1 MISSDQTWLT
11 GKQCDIESSKDTPPG
26 IHHLS
31 VGEQNYMSRR
41 YILYIII
48 IAVMANM
55 YSLIGVFLDPE
66 APYLGRE
73 YLIVDVMMGV
83 LALVICGI
91 LETLTRRHHSTGNFS
106 STRLGMFT
114 WFMAAFWTIIIVASL
129 SWNIARQ
136 KQETYEVALNE
147 ARTIYE
153 KDLIYYRWASNHN
166 GVFVPITEKTKPNPY
181 LKDIPEN
188 QITSSSGKALTLVNP
203 EYMIRQIYEM
213 QSSRRGAL
221 GHITSLDPIRSEN
234 AADKWETEAL
244 ESFEKGANEITSV
257 EKLNGH
263 PYLRLMRPMITE
275 EVCLKCHAPQGY
287 ELGDIRGGI
296 SVSVPMELLLALSRK
311 DLLMFSLAH
320 FALWALGVLGI
331 FFGSHRIKLSI
342 REREEAEARTRSIIE
357 NMLDGLITMDE
368 HYLIE
373 SLNAAATKIFGYE
386 SHEVVGRKIDVLM
399 EFPTDFTKEPACF
412 HEDITK
418 AMGMPHEVT
427 GRRKDD
433 STFPL
438 EISLSQMQLGAKRL
452 LIAMARD
459 ITEEKLKKSEALRA
473 GQLAAIGEIAAGVA
487 HEINNPING
496 IINFTQILLDIS
508 EAEGKDN
515 PEETDILKRIIAE
528 GDRISGIVRNLLD
541 FARQRDAIVEEFY
554 IDNVIRDSV
563 SLLQYQFNKDGI
575 KPVVE
580 IPKDLPPLRGNPQQL
595 QQVFLN
601 LLSNA
606 RYALNVRYK
615 GQDPGKRIEIRSRMI
630 SVDGKDFLR
639 TTVTDYGIGIPQNVI
654 DRIFDPLFSTKP
666 PGEGTGL
673 GLSIS
678 QNLVMQHQ
686 GYLRLE
692 SVEGS
697 QTNAIVD
704 MPIKR

>member
-1 MISSDQTWLT
+1 
-11 GKQCDIESSKDTPPG
+11 
-26 IHHLS
+26 
-31 VGEQNYMSRR
+31 MSRR
-41 YILYIII
+41 YLLYIGI
-48 IAVMANM
+48 IAVMSNL
-55 YSLIGVFLDPE
+55 YSLFGIFLDPE
-66 APYLGRE
+66 ASYFGKE
-73 YLIVDVMMGV
+73 NLIVDTMMG
-83 LALVICGI
+83 LLSLIICGI
-91 LETLTRRHHSTGNFS
+91 LEGLTRKHHPSDDFS
-106 STRLGMFT
+106 SMRLGMYT
-114 WFMAAFWTIIIVASL
+114 WFLAAFWTIIIVASL

-166 GVFVPITEKTKPNPY
+166 GVFVPITAQTRPNPY

-188 QITSSSGKALTLVNP
+188 QITSSSGKALTLINP

-221 GHITSLDPIRSEN
+221 GHITSLDPIRLEN

-244 ESFEKGANEITSV
+244 NTFEAGASEITSV
-257 EKLNGH
+257 EKLNGQ

-296 SVSVPMELLLALSRK
+296 SVSVPMDLLLALGRK

-320 FALWALGVLGI
+320 FSLWALGILGI
-331 FFGSHRIKLSI
+331 FLGSQRIKVSI

-368 HYLIE
+368 HCQIE
-373 SLNAAATKIFGYE
+373 SLNAAATKIFGFE
-386 SHEVVGRKIDVLM
+386 SKEVVGRQIDVLVH
-399 EFPTDFTKEPACF
+399 FASSITKDPTYSN
-412 HEDITK
+412 EDIIR
-418 AMGMPHEVT
+418 AMGTPHEVT

-438 EISLSQMQLGAKRL
+438 EISLSQMQLGGKQF
-452 LIAMARD
+452 LIAMTRD
-459 ITEEKLKKSEALRA
+459 ITEEKIKKSEALRA

-496 IINFTQILLDIS
+496 IINLTQVLLDINES
-508 EAEGKDN
+508 EGKN
-515 PEETDILKRIIAE
+515 NAEEMDILKRIIAE

-541 FARQRDAIVEEFY
+541 FARQRDEIVDEFQ
-554 IDNVIRDSV
+554 IEDVVHDSI

-575 KPVVE
+575 KPLIE
-580 IPKDLPPLRGNPQQL
+580 IPKDLPSLRGNPQQL

-615 GQDPGKRIEIRSRMI
+615 GQNPGKRIEIRSRVLTI
-630 SVDGKDFLR
+630 EGKDFLR

-678 QNLVMQHQ
+678 LNLVMQHQ
-686 GYLRLE
+686 GYLRFE

-704 MPIKR
+704 LPVNRHTG